1 MKELVEILDAIER
14 YAAAGE
20 PMALATIV
28 GVRGS
33 TYRRQGARLLLTRS
47 QQMVGN
53 ISGGCLESDV
63 MVVAD
68 EVMTSGKARLVTY
81 DLTADDDVVWGLGLG
96 CNGAVDIFV
105 EPVDPSAEIFALY
118 RQAIAE
124 ERSLAVVTVLG
135 GGAPAGP
142 GPFAQ
147 PRRDASPG
155 ADQSEWPGAGRRLA
169 VWVDGTRIGTLGGAT
184 MDDRAAR
191 AGTAAIQEG
200 VSRILVLP
208 APGGDV
214 QTFVEVLR
222 PPIRLVVCG
231 AGHDA
236 VPVVQLAAQMGWRVV
251 VVDSRERFLTRE
263 RFPGARQF
271 IKAEPKHAPDR
282 VPIDDR
288 TYVVVMT
295 HNYLHD
301 RDLLRGLLG
310 TGAGYLGI
318 LGPRIRTEKILDELR
333 RDGVMMSDR
342 DRGRI
347 FGPLGLDIGGETPE
361 EIALAVV
368 GEIQT
373 VESGRR
379 GGFLREREGPIHDG
393 TTGIAETRNRGRA

>member
-1 MKELVEILDAIER
+1 MRELTEILDAIDR
-14 YAAAGE
+14 FAAAGE

-47 QQMVGN
+47 QEMVGN
-53 ISGGCLESDV
+53 ISGGCLEGDV

-68 EVMTSGKARLVTY
+68 EVMTSGQARLVTY

-105 EPVDPSAEIFALY
+105 EPVDPSAEIFILY
-118 RQAIAE
+118 RKAIAE
-124 ERSLAVVTVLG
+124 EQALAVVTVLSG
-135 GGAPAGP
+135 AAPAGP

-147 PRRDASPG
+147 PRLAMWADG
-155 ADQSEWPGAGRRLA
+155 A
-169 VWVDGTRIGTLGGAT
+169 RIGTLGDAT

-200 VSRILVLP
+200 ASRILSLP
-208 APGGDV
+208 GSAGAV
-214 QTFVEVLR
+214 QAFVEVLR

-251 VVDSRERFLTRE
+251 VVDSRERFLTRD
-263 RFPGARQF
+263 RFPAARQF
-271 IKAEPKHAPDR
+271 IKADPTSAADR
-282 VPIDDR
+282 VPMDDR
-288 TYVVVMT
+288 TYVVIMT

-301 RDLLRGLLG
+301 RDLLRGFLR
-310 TGAGYLGI
+310 TGAGYLGM

-333 RDGVMMSDR
+333 RDGVTVSDR
-342 DRGRI
+342 DHGRI

-361 EIALAVV
+361 EIALAIV
-368 GEIQT
+368 GEIQA

-379 GGFLREREGPIHDG
+379 GGFLRERRGPIHG
-393 TTGIAETRNRGRA
+393 QQVTGSRSQVTGGDR

>member
-1 MKELVEILDAIER
+1 MKELIEILDAIDR
-14 YAAAGE
+14 FAAARE

-53 ISGGCLESDV
+53 ISGGCLEGDV

-68 EVMTSGKARLVTY
+68 EVMTSGQARLVTY

-105 EPVDPSAEIFALY
+105 EPVDPSAEIFTLY
-118 RQAIAE
+118 RKAIAE
-124 ERSLAVVTVLG
+124 ERALAAVTVL
-135 GGAPAGP
+135 
-142 GPFAQ
+142 
-147 PRRDASPG
+147 S
-155 ADQSEWPGAGRRLA
+155 GAGRRLA
-169 VWVDGTRIGTLGGAT
+169 VWADGARIGTLGDAT

-200 VSRILVLP
+200 ASRIFSLP
-208 APGGDV
+208 GSAGAV
-214 QTFVEVLR
+214 QAFVEVLR

-251 VVDSRERFLTRE
+251 VVDSRERFLTRD

-271 IKAEPKHAPDR
+271 IKADPTSAPDR
-282 VPIDDR
+282 VPMDDR
-288 TYVVVMT
+288 TYVVIMT

-301 RDLLRGLLG
+301 RDLLRGFLR
-310 TGAGYLGI
+310 TGAGYLGM

-333 RDGVMMSDR
+333 RDGVTMSDR

-361 EIALAVV
+361 EIALAIV
-368 GEIQT
+368 GEIQA

-379 GGFLREREGPIHDG
+379 GGFLRERKGPIHDG
-393 TTGIAETRNRGRA
+393 SGIAEARKHENA

>member
-1 MKELVEILDAIER
+1 MKELIEILDAIDR
-14 YAAAGE
+14 FAAARE

-53 ISGGCLESDV
+53 ISGGCLEGDV

-68 EVMTSGKARLVTY
+68 EVMTSGQARLVTY

-105 EPVDPSAEIFALY
+105 EPVDPSAEIFTLY
-118 RQAIAE
+118 RKAIAD
-124 ERSLAVVTVLG
+124 ERALAAVTVL
-135 GGAPAGP
+135 
-142 GPFAQ
+142 
-147 PRRDASPG
+147 S
-155 ADQSEWPGAGRRLA
+155 GAGRRLA
-169 VWVDGTRIGTLGGAT
+169 VWADGARIGTLGDAT

-200 VSRILVLP
+200 ASRIFSLP
-208 APGGDV
+208 GSAGAV
-214 QTFVEVLR
+214 QAFVEVLR

-251 VVDSRERFLTRE
+251 VVDSRERFLTRD

-271 IKAEPKHAPDR
+271 IKADPTSAPDR
-282 VPIDDR
+282 VPMDDR
-288 TYVVVMT
+288 TYVVIMT

-301 RDLLRGLLG
+301 RDLLRGFLR
-310 TGAGYLGI
+310 TGAGYLGM

-333 RDGVMMSDR
+333 RDGVTMSDR

-361 EIALAVV
+361 EIALAIV
-368 GEIQT
+368 GEIQA

-379 GGFLREREGPIHDG
+379 GGFLRERKGPIHDG
-393 TTGIAETRNRGRA
+393 SGIAEARKHENA

>member
-1 MKELVEILDAIER
+1 MKELIEILDAIDR
-14 YAAAGE
+14 FAAARE

-53 ISGGCLESDV
+53 ISGGCLEGDV

-68 EVMTSGKARLVTY
+68 EVMTSGQARLVTY

-105 EPVDPSAEIFALY
+105 EPVDPSAEIFTLY
-118 RQAIAE
+118 RKAIAD
-124 ERSLAVVTVLG
+124 ERALAVVTVL
-135 GGAPAGP
+135 
-142 GPFAQ
+142 
-147 PRRDASPG
+147 S
-155 ADQSEWPGAGRRLA
+155 GAGRRLA
-169 VWVDGTRIGTLGGAT
+169 VWADGARIGTLGDAT

-191 AGTAAIQEG
+191 AGTAAIQARA
-200 VSRILVLP
+200 SRIFSLP
-208 APGGDV
+208 GSAGAV
-214 QTFVEVLR
+214 QAFVEVLR

-251 VVDSRERFLTRE
+251 VVDSRERFLTRD

-271 IKAEPKHAPDR
+271 IKADPTSAPDR
-282 VPIDDR
+282 VPMDDR
-288 TYVVVMT
+288 TYVVIMT

-301 RDLLRGLLG
+301 RDLLHGFLR
-310 TGAGYLGI
+310 TGAGYLGM

-333 RDGVMMSDR
+333 RDGVTMSDR

-361 EIALAVV
+361 EIALAIV
-368 GEIQT
+368 GEIQA

-379 GGFLREREGPIHDG
+379 GGFLRERKGPIHDG
-393 TTGIAETRNRGRA
+393 SGIAEARKHENA

>member
-1 MKELVEILDAIER
+1 MRELTEILDAIDR
-14 YAAAGE
+14 FAAAGE

-47 QQMVGN
+47 QEMVGN
-53 ISGGCLESDV
+53 ISGGCLEGDV

-68 EVMTSGKARLVTY
+68 EVMTSGQARLVTY

-105 EPVDPSAEIFALY
+105 EPVDPSAEIFILY
-118 RQAIAE
+118 RKAIAE
-124 ERSLAVVTVLG
+124 EQALAVVTVLSG
-135 GGAPAGP
+135 AAPAGP

-147 PRRDASPG
+147 PRLAMWADG
-155 ADQSEWPGAGRRLA
+155 A
-169 VWVDGTRIGTLGGAT
+169 RIGTLGDAT

-200 VSRILVLP
+200 ASRILSLLGS
-208 APGGDV
+208 AGAV
-214 QTFVEVLR
+214 QAFVEVLR

-251 VVDSRERFLTRE
+251 VVDSRERFLTRD
-263 RFPGARQF
+263 RFPAARQF
-271 IKAEPKHAPDR
+271 IKADPTSAADR
-282 VPIDDR
+282 VPMDDR
-288 TYVVVMT
+288 TYVVIMT

-301 RDLLRGLLG
+301 RDLLRGFLR
-310 TGAGYLGI
+310 TGAGYLGM

-333 RDGVMMSDR
+333 RDGVTVSDR
-342 DRGRI
+342 DHGRI

-361 EIALAVV
+361 EIALAIV
-368 GEIQT
+368 GEIQA

-379 GGFLREREGPIHDG
+379 GGFLRERKGPIHG
-393 TTGIAETRNRGRA
+393 QQVTGSRSQVTGGDR

>member
-1 MKELVEILDAIER
+1 MKELIEILDAIER
-14 YAAAGE
+14 FAAAGA

-68 EVMTSGKARLVTY
+68 EVMASGTARLVTY

-118 RQAIAE
+118 RTAIAE
-124 ERSLAVVTVLG
+124 ERSLAVVTVLSG
-135 GGAPAGP
+135 TAPAGP

-147 PRRDASPG
+147 PRRDASPAG
-155 ADQSEWPGAGRRLA
+155 QSEWPGVGRRLA
-169 VWVDGTRIGTLGGAT
+169 VWADGTRAGTLGDPAI
-184 MDDRAAR
+184 DDRAAR
-191 AGTAAIQEG
+191 AGTSAIREG
-200 VSRILVLP
+200 VSRVLSLPGP
-208 APGGDV
+208 AGEV
-214 QTFVEVLR
+214 QAFVEALR
-222 PPIRLVVCG
+222 PPIRLIVCG

-236 VPVVQLAAQMGWRVV
+236 VPVVRLAAQMGWRVV
-251 VVDSRERFLTRE
+251 VVDSRERFLTEE

-271 IKAEPKHAPDR
+271 IKADPGSAPDR
-282 VPIDDR
+282 VSMDDR

-301 RDLLRGLLG
+301 RDLLRGFLR
-310 TGAGYLGI
+310 TGAGYLGQ

-333 RDGVMMSDR
+333 QEGEVISDR
-342 DRGRI
+342 DRARI
-347 FGPLGLDIGGETPE
+347 FGPLGLDLGGETPE
-361 EIALAVV
+361 EIALAII
-368 GEIQT
+368 GEIQA
-373 VESGRR
+373 VESGRS
-379 GGFLREREGPIHDG
+379 GGFLRERTGPIHAG
-393 TTGIAETRNRGRA
+393 KILSPGS

>member
-1 MKELVEILDAIER
+1 MRELTEILDAIDR
-14 YAAAGE
+14 FAAARE

-47 QQMVGN
+47 QEMVGN
-53 ISGGCLESDV
+53 MSGVCREGDV

-68 EVMTSGKARLVTY
+68 EVMTSGQARLVTY

-96 CNGAVDIFV
+96 CDGAVDIFV
-105 EPVDPSAEIFALY
+105 EPVDPSAEIFTLY
-118 RQAIAE
+118 RKAIAD
-124 ERSLAVVTVLG
+124 ERALAVVTVL
-135 GGAPAGP
+135 
-142 GPFAQ
+142 
-147 PRRDASPG
+147 S
-155 ADQSEWPGAGRRLA
+155 GAGRRLA
-169 VWVDGTRIGTLGGAT
+169 VWADGARIGTLGDAT

-200 VSRILVLP
+200 ASRIFSLP
-208 APGGDV
+208 GSAGAV
-214 QTFVEVLR
+214 QAFVEVLR

-251 VVDSRERFLTRE
+251 VVDSRERFLTRD

-271 IKAEPKHAPDR
+271 IKADPTSAPDR
-282 VPIDDR
+282 VPMDDR
-288 TYVVVMT
+288 TYVVIMT

-301 RDLLRGLLG
+301 RNLLHGFLR
-310 TGAGYLGI
+310 TGAGYLGM

-333 RDGVMMSDR
+333 RDGVPMSDR

-361 EIALAVV
+361 EIALGIV
-368 GEIQT
+368 GEPQAG
-373 VESGRR
+373 ESGRR
-379 GGFLREREGPIHDG
+379 GGFLRERKGPIHAG
-393 TTGIAETRNRGRA
+393 SGIAEARKHENA

>member
-1 MKELVEILDAIER
+1 MRELTEILDAIDR
-14 YAAAGE
+14 FAAAGE

-47 QQMVGN
+47 QEMVGN
-53 ISGGCLESDV
+53 ISGGCLEGDV

-68 EVMTSGKARLVTY
+68 EVMTSGQARLVTY

-105 EPVDPSAEIFALY
+105 EPVDPSAEIFILY
-118 RQAIAE
+118 RKAIAE
-124 ERSLAVVTVLG
+124 EQALAVVTVLSG
-135 GGAPAGP
+135 AAPAGP

-147 PRRDASPG
+147 PRLAMWADG
-155 ADQSEWPGAGRRLA
+155 A
-169 VWVDGTRIGTLGGAT
+169 RIGTLGDAT

-200 VSRILVLP
+200 ASRILSLP
-208 APGGDV
+208 GSAGAV
-214 QTFVEVLR
+214 QAFVEVLR

-251 VVDSRERFLTRE
+251 VVDSRERFLTRD
-263 RFPGARQF
+263 RFPAARQF
-271 IKAEPKHAPDR
+271 IKADPTSAADR
-282 VPIDDR
+282 VPMDDR
-288 TYVVVMT
+288 TYVVIMT

-301 RDLLRGLLG
+301 RDLLRGFLR
-310 TGAGYLGI
+310 TGAGYLGM

-333 RDGVMMSDR
+333 RDGVTVSDR
-342 DRGRI
+342 DHGRI

-361 EIALAVV
+361 EIALAIV
-368 GEIQT
+368 GEIQA

-379 GGFLREREGPIHDG
+379 GGFLRERKGPIHG
-393 TTGIAETRNRGRA
+393 QQVTGSRSQVTGGDR